1 MKLTIE
7 QLRERDKD
15 IDQELRDIVRAF
27 VATTGYDLMA
37 ISCAGRLYRGALRNL
52 MDRETFI
59 TEPVYTRIV
68 NALEYLASLEVR
80 RC

>member
-1 MKLTIE
+1 MKLTLE

-15 IDQELRDIVRAF
+15 VDQELREIVRAF
-27 VATTGYDLMA
+27 VATTGCDLMA

-59 TEPVYTRIV
+59 TETVYARV
-68 NALEYLASLEVR
+68 AGALAWLAER
-80 RC
+80 GAR